1 LWWWIKMQWREF
13 TSGEKIGVVLVV
25 LSLAA
30 ILGLAWVG
38 RLYALPFALPVVVIA
53 GGSYGALTVARSMKE
68 GPKRIVAYGVAV
80 VLILAL
86 VGGCFADAYN
96 HEDLATRSES
106 CPIDFY
112 LWVLPVGQVCF

>member
-1 LWWWIKMQWREF
+1 MQWREF
-13 TSGEKIGVVLVV
+13 TSGEKVAVVLVV

-38 RLYALPFALPVVVIA
+38 LYALPFALPVVMIA

-86 VGGCFADAYN
+86 VGGCVVDASSI
-96 HEDLATRSES
+96 EDVSPS
-106 CPIDFY
+106 PNCPIDFY